1 MDLFFLCS
9 TCVRGAHSCVI
20 ELNTRRE
27 IPYLSVPSYYSLFI
41 YRLSGGGHTL
51 LIKWG
56 RERVSVALTEYKG
69 RTLEN
74 QLSMRR
80 IIRILPG
87 WGRVNFTETSWQII
101 AGPWLRN
108 YRTYQIQLVNFV
120 KTVNTMKDLSAIDNA
135 KTVSLLVYMAE
146 VQVSLVSSFVSL
158 SLL

>member
-1 MDLFFLCS
+1 MVACRYGLILLVFNS
-9 TCVRGAHSCVI
+9 TSHSCVI

-27 IPYLSVPSYYSLFI
+27 IPYLGVPSYYSLFI

-51 LIKWG
+51 LIKCG

-87 WGRVNFTETSWQII
+87 WGRVNFTETS
-101 AGPWLRN
+101 
-108 YRTYQIQLVNFV
+108 
-120 KTVNTMKDLSAIDNA
+120 
-135 KTVSLLVYMAE
+135 
-146 VQVSLVSSFVSL
+146 
-158 SLL
+158 